1 MDLMKNLII
10 ATIGLIA
17 LQLTAFDG
25 LAKDVKS
32 TTDTYDGLEVQ
43 DWEYQFKNKWFYS
56 KRQPRFELKVGKKYL
71 ITYKN
76 VTVMLPNEEGASK
89 TQVKQIVDIKPAN

>member
-1 MDLMKNLII
+1 MKNLITAVI
-10 ATIGLIA
+10 SVIA
-17 LQLTAFDG
+17 LHVLPVDG
-25 LAKDVKS
+25 FAKEAQS

-43 DWEYQFKNKWFYS
+43 DWEYQFKNDWFYS
-56 KRQPRFELKVGKKYL
+56 KRQPRFELKVGKKYV